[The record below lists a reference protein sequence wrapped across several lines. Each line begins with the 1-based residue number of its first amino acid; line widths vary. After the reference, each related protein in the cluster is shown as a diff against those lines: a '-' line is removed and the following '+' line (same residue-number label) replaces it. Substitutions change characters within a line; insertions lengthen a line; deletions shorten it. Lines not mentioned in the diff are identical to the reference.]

1 MTDESGD
8 DAKLLAVPIDSLCQ
22 AYRKVRDYHDLSQVT
37 IDQIAHFFEH
47 YKDLDEGKW
56 ARVKGWAGVEEAKK
70 EILDSIEMYIKAPEK
85 TKFLIM
91 IPTVY

>member
-8 DAKLLAVPIDSLCQ
+8 DARLLAVPIDSLCQ